1 MWAEIIVAG
10 VTRYLEAGLC
20 VALLFV
26 FLVGHIEP
34 SARGG
39 SFFFRL
45 LIVPGATL
53 LWPCVVLRALRTLL
67 QRLRA
72 RTAHTQEQRS

>member
-10 VTRYLEAGLC
+10 VTRYLEVGLG
-20 VALLFV
+20 VAALFV

-39 SFFFRL
+39 SILFRL
-45 LIVPGATL
+45 LIVPGAIL
-53 LWPCVVLRALRTLL
+53 LWPWIVLRAGRVLTNNA
-67 QRLRA
+67 RA
-72 RTAHTQEQRS
+72 RSTQEQAS